1 MPEAKSIFMYT
12 EDVQEAKMRSVNV
25 TETREQLAKLLDA
38 VEAGEEVVILRRDR
52 PVARLVP
59 IGGSMTP
66 FVDRSGLRNEIPPM
80 TQPVEQ
86 AMRELRNEERF

>member
-1 MPEAKSIFMYT
+1 
-12 EDVQEAKMRSVNV
+12 MRSVNV

-59 IGGSMTP
+59 IDPAATP
-66 FVDRSGLRNEIPPM
+66 FLDRSDLRDEIPPM
-80 TQPVEQ
+80 TEPVEQ
-86 AMRELRNEERF
+86 VVRELRNEERF

>member
-1 MPEAKSIFMYT
+1 
-12 EDVQEAKMRSVNV
+12 MRSVNV

-59 IGGSMTP
+59 IEGSMTP
-66 FVDRSGLRNEIPPM
+66 FMDRSELRAEIPPM
-80 TQPVEQ
+80 TKPVQ
-86 AMRELRNEERF
+86 QVVRELRNEERF

>member
-1 MPEAKSIFMYT
+1 
-12 EDVQEAKMRSVNV
+12 MRSVNV

-59 IGGSMTP
+59 IEGSMVP
-66 FVDRSGLRNEIPPM
+66 FLDRSDLRGEIPPM
-80 TQPVEQ
+80 AEPVGQ
-86 AMRELRNEERF
+86 FVRELRNEERF